1 MTVQGTSRMKGSAWL
16 AVLVFALGMA
26 TPVVAHHSVVAYFD
40 MKQDLALKGEVD
52 EWVFKAPHA
61 VLKFVVKN
69 DQGEAELWRAETLPS
84 NLLFRKGWR
93 FNTLKP
99 GDPVTVYGHP
109 SLDPS
114 RHAMVLSKIV
124 LGDGQELNPMTALKA
139 SN

>member
-1 MTVQGTSRMKGSAWL
+1 MKKPVLILAAVTILGTV
-16 AVLVFALGMA
+16 

-40 MKQDLALKGEVD
+40 MKRDLSLKGEVD
-52 EWVFKAPHA
+52 EWVFRAPHA

-69 DQGEAELWRAETLPS
+69 DKGEPELWRAETLPS

-93 FNTLKP
+93 FNTLKK

-109 SLDPS
+109 SLDDA

-124 LGDGQELNPMTALKA
+124 LGDGTELDPTKALKA
-139 SN
+139 TN

>member
-1 MTVQGTSRMKGSAWL
+1 MKRSAWL
-16 AVLVFALGMA
+16 TAMALTFGVV

-52 EWVFKAPHA
+52 EWVFRAPHA

-69 DQGEAELWRAETLPS
+69 DKGETELWRAETLPS

-114 RHAMVLSKIV
+114 RHAMVLSKVV
-124 LGDGQELNPMTALKA
+124 LGDGTELNPMENLKA
-139 SN
+139 AD